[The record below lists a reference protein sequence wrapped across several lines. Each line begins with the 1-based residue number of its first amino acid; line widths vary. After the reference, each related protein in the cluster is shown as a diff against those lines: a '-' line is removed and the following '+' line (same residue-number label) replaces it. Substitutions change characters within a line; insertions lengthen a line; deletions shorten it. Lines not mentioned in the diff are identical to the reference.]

1 MQRLNTI
8 KAKIEKFEKLEEQL
22 EDTKVY
28 YELSKEEGES
38 GLINEVVEG
47 ISKLQEGIEKLG
59 IETLL
64 SGKYDAHNAILTL
77 HPGAGGT
84 EAQDWAE
91 MLYRMYY
98 RWAEREGY
106 EVEILDTLPGEEA
119 GLKSVTMLIKGPY
132 AYGYLKAEKGVH
144 RLVRISPFDA
154 SGRRH
159 TSFVALEV
167 IPEITEDTFVEID
180 PKDLKIDTIVLAEL
194 VVSMLIRL
202 ILP

>member
-77 HPGAGGT
+77 HPGAEGRSPGLGRN
-84 EAQDWAE
+84 A
-91 MLYRMYY
+91 YRMYY
-98 RWAEREGY
+98 RRAER
-106 EVEILDTLPGEEA
+106 
-119 GLKSVTMLIKGPY
+119 
-132 AYGYLKAEKGVH
+132 
-144 RLVRISPFDA
+144 RI
-154 SGRRH
+154 
-159 TSFVALEV
+159 
-167 IPEITEDTFVEID
+167 
-180 PKDLKIDTIVLAEL
+180 
-194 VVSMLIRL
+194 
-202 ILP
+202 